1 MLENK
6 SRIHSK
12 LQSTTFWVC
21 LVFVVGFVS
30 RLIIILL
37 YQPVAYSD
45 TSSYRRL
52 AKAVLRGFINYDGT
66 RTPGYPV
73 FLALMGSDQ
82 RVWIIQLLLGFA
94 TTFLLFYIGWKL
106 TDKPWFGGLIALSH
120 TLNLGQLF
128 FESNLL
134 TESLT
139 TFLLIFSMTGML
151 VWLLYPRK
159 RNLWLALLIGLT
171 SALTLLVRPLFIYLP
186 FLLLIFLWIGI
197 NQRLPLP
204 DMEDLRDDKRSK
216 YRIYINYHPSLYI
229 IAFILPVALLLGGWI
244 SFIHYHYGD
253 WSLTTMTGY
262 HLVQHTGGFF
272 EYVPDEYA
280 SLRDTY
286 IQYRDAHIA
295 QYGTQ
300 TNTIW
305 EAIPEISSASGYNF
319 YDLSRVM
326 TKISVQ
332 LILKH
337 PFLYLKSALSGWWM
351 FWRTSFYWSTD
362 ALRFPWLVNGV
373 NIVVQIQRFILF
385 MINLIFIFSSMYFTL
400 SECLA
405 TIRHKRFRV
414 NIRFVNPAKNA
425 YFWLLLGTIWSASIL
440 QTLLDHGDNPRFLVP
455 LQSLVVLWVA
465 LFFFQLFI
473 SKHKPDKSE
482 LHTYNAD

>member
-1 MLENK
+1 MLDNK

-12 LQSTTFWVC
+12 LQSTSFWVC
-21 LVFVVGFVS
+21 LVFVVGFAS

-37 YQPVAYSD
+37 YQPVSYSD

-106 TDKPWFGGLIALSH
+106 TDRPWFGGLIALTH

-128 FESNLL
+128 YESNLL

-139 TFLLIFSMTGML
+139 TFLLLFSMAGML

-159 RNLWLALLIGLT
+159 PNLWLGLFIGT
-171 SALTLLVRPLFIYLP
+171 TYASTRAECSFFIYLP
-186 FLLLIFLWIGI
+186 FFLLIFLWIGI
-197 NQRLPLP
+197 NPRLPLP

-216 YRIYINYHPSLYI
+216 YRIYINDHPSLYI

-244 SFIHYHYGD
+244 SFIHYQYGD

-262 HLVQHTGGFF
+262 HLVQHTGSFF

-305 EAIPEISSASGYNF
+305 EAIPEISSTSGYNF
-319 YDLSRVM
+319 YDLSRVL
-326 TKISVQ
+326 TKISAQ

-362 ALRFPWLVNGV
+362 ALRFPWLFDGV

-385 MINLIFIFSSMYFTL
+385 MINLIFIFSSMYYTL

-473 SKHKPDKSE
+473 SKHKPDKSS
-482 LHTYNAD
+482 LYTYNAD

>member
-1 MLENK
+1 MLDNK

-12 LQSTTFWVC
+12 LQSTSFWVC
-21 LVFVVGFVS
+21 LVFVVSFAS

-37 YQPVAYSD
+37 YQPVSYSD

-94 TTFLLFYIGWKL
+94 TTFLLFYIGWKV
-106 TDKPWFGGLIALSH
+106 TGKPCFGGLIALTH
-120 TLNLGQLF
+120 PLNLGHLF
-128 FESNLL
+128 YESNLL
-134 TESLT
+134 TETLT
-139 TFLLIFSMTGML
+139 TFLLIFSMAGML

-197 NQRLPLP
+197 NPRLPLP

-216 YRIYINYHPSLYI
+216 YRIYINDHPSLYI
-229 IAFILPVALLLGGWI
+229 IAFILPVALLLGGGI
-244 SFIHYHYGD
+244 FFFLFHYGD

-262 HLVQHTGGFF
+262 HLVQHTGSFF

-305 EAIPEISSASGYNF
+305 EAIPEISSTSGYNF
-319 YDLSRVM
+319 YDLLRVM

-332 LILKH
+332 LIMKH

-351 FWRTSFYWSTD
+351 FWRVPFYWSAD
-362 ALRFPWLVNGV
+362 ALRYSWMAGGIKLA
-373 NIVVQIQRFILF
+373 VQVERIGLF
-385 MINLIFIFSSMYFTL
+385 FINLVFIF
-400 SECLA
+400 
-405 TIRHKRFRV
+405 
-414 NIRFVNPAKNA
+414 
-425 YFWLLLGTIWSASIL
+425 ASIY
-440 QTLLDHGDNPRFLVP
+440 F
-455 LQSLVVLWVA
+455 A
-465 LFFFQLFI
+465 LIEII
-473 SKHKPDKSE
+473 SGI
-482 LHTYNAD
+482 

>member
-1 MLENK
+1 MTTESEPVAPNK
-6 SRIHSK
+6 QPS
-12 LQSTTFWVC
+12 LTFWVFI
-21 LVFVVGFVS
+21 VFIVGLIS
-30 RLIIILL
+30 RLGMVLL

-45 TSSYRRL
+45 TPSYRRL
-52 AKAVLRGFINYDGT
+52 AETVLNGFINYDGT

-73 FLALMGSDQ
+73 FLALVGSDQ
-82 RVWIIQLLLGFA
+82 RVWLIQLLLGFA

-106 TDKPWFGGLIALSH
+106 TDKPWFGGLIALTH

-128 FESNLL
+128 YESNLL

-139 TFLLIFSMTGML
+139 TFLLSFSLAGML

-197 NQRLPLP
+197 NPRLPLP

-216 YRIYINYHPSLYI
+216 YRIYINDHPSLYI

-262 HLVQHTGGFF
+262 HLVQHTGSFF

-305 EAIPEISSASGYNF
+305 EAIPEISSASGHNF
-319 YDLSRVM
+319 YDLSKVLAR
-326 TKISVQ
+326 ISIQ

-337 PFLYLKSALSGWWM
+337 PWLFMKSAISGWWM
-351 FWRTSFYWSTD
+351 FWRTSVYWSPE
-362 ALRFPWLVNGV
+362 ALRFSGLIGTVD
-373 NIVVQIQRFILF
+373 IAIQFQRVILF
-385 MINLIFIFSSMYFTL
+385 FINLVFIFSSTYCAL

-405 TIRHKRFRV
+405 AVRHTPSRLLMRF
-414 NIRFVNPAKNA
+414 INPAQHM
-425 YFWLLLGTIWSASIL
+425 YFWFLFGIIWMASIL
-440 QTLLDHGDNPRFLVP
+440 QTLLDHGDNPRFLIP
-455 LQSLVVLWVA
+455 LQSLVVLWVGW
-465 LFFFQLFI
+465 FFFQLI
-473 SKHKPDKSE
+473 NHKKELTNSTSPSE
-482 LHTYNAD
+482 